1 MARHGLPPYTALTYF
16 TAADKGD
23 VPTARAI
30 TERLVK
36 IRNDARKNGT
46 LVSHFGI
53 SSAQAKTSSGKAGT
67 PRKFAA
73 ANSMPSRTTSL
84 KKSQSPAGAYP
95 TPVSP
100 SPGAQ
105 RRVNARKI
113 IKVESDDDS
122 DAVVEITRSVKKNTS
137 PLPDLDVLLSTPFKY
152 KTSSGMDLADL
163 SSEKPSDVDDDI
175 AAATA
180 CKRKFSQPDFVGNSQ
195 ATRYDMDAFSTVS
208 YPNYANEHESPSKK
222 RQRPLGNVGSG
233 RDLDVAMGDDSD
245 AGTFEDAKEHV
256 T

>member
-1 MARHGLPPYTALTYF
+1 MA
-16 TAADKGD
+16 AADKGD

-53 SSAQAKTSSGKAGT
+53 SSAQAKTSSGKPGT

-73 ANSMPSRTTSL
+73 ANSMPSRTNSI
-84 KKSQSPAGAYP
+84 KKSQSPTGAYP

-100 SPGAQ
+100 SSDAQ
-105 RRVNARKI
+105 RRISRRKI
-113 IKVESDDDS
+113 IKLESDDDS
-122 DAVVEITRSVKKNTS
+122 DAVVEVTRTVKKNTS
-137 PLPDLDVLLSTPFKY
+137 PLPDLDVLLSTPFKF
-152 KTSSGMDLADL
+152 KTSSGMDLANL
-163 SSEKPSDVDDDI
+163 SSGKPSNFDDDI
-175 AAATA
+175 AAAAA
-180 CKRKFSQPDFVGNSQ
+180 CKRAFSQPDFFGNNQ
-195 ATRYDMDAFSTVS
+195 AMRYDIDTLSTVP
-208 YPNYANEHESPSKK
+208 YPDYDNEHESPSKK

-233 RDLDVAMGDDSD
+233 HNVDAGIGDDSD